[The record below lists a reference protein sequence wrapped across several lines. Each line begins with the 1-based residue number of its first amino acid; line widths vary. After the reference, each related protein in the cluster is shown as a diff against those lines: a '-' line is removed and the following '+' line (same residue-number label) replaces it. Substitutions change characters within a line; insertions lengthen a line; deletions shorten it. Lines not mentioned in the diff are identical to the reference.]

1 MKIIVD
7 RELCEVNAAC
17 VRRAPEV
24 FAVEDDNQL
33 HVLVER
39 PGPELVDKARAAV
52 DRCPRGALS
61 MVEDE

>member
-1 MKIIVD
+1 MRIMVD

-24 FAVEDDNQL
+24 FTIDDENQL
-33 HVLVER
+33 RVLVER
-39 PGPELVDKARAAV
+39 PGPELVSKARTAV

-61 MVEDE
+61 LAEDE

>member
-1 MKIIVD
+1 MRIVVD

-24 FAVEDDNQL
+24 FTIDDENHL
-33 HVLVER
+33 RVLVER
-39 PGPELVDKARAAV
+39 PGPELGQKARAAV

-61 MVEDE
+61 LVDDE